1 MCAGPVRL
9 LSAANVNT
17 LLRTT
22 ECGTQVGWGIHTPW
36 FCSRLLKGREVG
48 VQIGTKM
55 LEALRNDAEA
65 AADAIDEAQQQLN
78 VLYKSIRDAHA
89 EGHSVPDLERAT
101 GLHPVALQN
110 VVDGTNP
117 PIRPTIDLR

>member
-1 MCAGPVRL
+1 MGDPHSVVL
-9 LSAANVNT
+9 LQAT
-17 LLRTT
+17 QGTRGG
-22 ECGTQVGWGIHTPW
+22 CGN
-36 FCSRLLKGREVG
+36 REVG
-48 VQIGTKM
+48 VEIGTKM

>member
-1 MCAGPVRL
+1 VARKEGRG
-9 LSAANVNT
+9 
-17 LLRTT
+17 R
-22 ECGTQVGWGIHTPW
+22 HTPW
-36 FCSRLLKGREVG
+36 FSFRLLRGCEVG
-48 VQIGTKM
+48 GEIGTKV

-89 EGHSVPDLERAT
+89 DGHSVPELERAT

-110 VVDGTNP
+110 VVDGANP
-117 PIRPTIDLR
+117 PIRPTIDLL